1 MAKVIEI
8 SQWEFERVSL
18 EDLFVKDVLKAFQT
32 TGDNQ
37 NICWIFDT
45 RGTTKLD
52 MESFDMILSRVKPK
66 YIKRSD
72 DYPRIAY
79 IRGILEETETGWKI
93 RILK

>member
-1 MAKVIEI
+1 MGKVIEI
-8 SQWEFERVSL
+8 SQGEFERVSL
-18 EDLFVKDVLKAFQT
+18 EELFVKDVLKGFQIT
-32 TGDNQ
+32 ADNQ

-72 DYPRIAY
+72 NYPRIAY
-79 IRGILEETETGWKI
+79 IRGILEETKKGWKI
-93 RILK
+93 RVLK